1 MSIPEIL
8 SPAGDIT
15 CLQAA
20 LDAGADAV
28 YLGLDTL
35 NMRVGATRNF
45 TRESLPE

>member
-1 MSIPEIL
+1 MKRPPEIL
-8 SPAGDIT
+8 AHAGDTT

-35 NMRVGATRNF
+35 NMRQMDTRNL
-45 TRESLPE
+45 TRDTLP